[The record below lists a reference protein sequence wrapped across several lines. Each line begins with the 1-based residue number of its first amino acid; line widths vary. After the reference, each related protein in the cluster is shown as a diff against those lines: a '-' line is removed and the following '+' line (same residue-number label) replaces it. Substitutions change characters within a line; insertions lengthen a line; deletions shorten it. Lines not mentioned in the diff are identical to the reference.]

1 MQYFYSDT
9 AALPLFSADAFG
21 DSWSHFSLTAPSE
34 ARGIWLCH
42 KAADMLV
49 PWQGGATPCCGQSA
63 RDRLY
68 YSQAEMALK
77 YKSRHFSHIYGI
89 AAIAMADVIFVDN
102 RQSYIS
108 ALSKVDIEV
117 L

>member
-1 MQYFYSDT
+1 
-9 AALPLFSADAFG
+9 
-21 DSWSHFSLTAPSE
+21 
-34 ARGIWLCH
+34 
-42 KAADMLV
+42 MLV
-49 PWQGGATPCCGQSA
+49 PWQEGATPCRGQRA
-63 RDRLY
+63 RDRL

-89 AAIAMADVIFVDN
+89 AAIATADVIFVDN